1 GSSADLANQET
12 VQKVCDIVK
21 KQLALPEG
29 SSVTGESKF
38 AALGADSLY
47 TILCNLLSAC
57 SVAGAYS
64 SAGKWIRLVP
74 SGALLPLMQ
83 WGGRTHFLL
92 AIVTKLD
99 EVQKLPS
106 VFITFFAWSISEVI
120 RYSHYAFSCIGN
132 CPYWITY
139 LRYTA
144 FIVLYPLGVGP
155 GEIWIMYRALP
166 IVKKKNLYSETF
178 SGLPFS
184 YYNFLKVYIIGG
196 DGTQRGAS
204 RIFEEVRRR
213 GLKVAVVGIP
223 KTIDNDIPVID
234 KSFGFDTAVEEAQR
248 AINATHVEAESIE
261 NGIGVVK
268 LMGRYSGFI
277 SMYATLAS
285 RDVDCCLIPE
295 SPFYL
300 EGPGGL
306 LEFVERRL
314 KENGHMVG
322 GSSDRYTLFCH
333 R

>member
-1 GSSADLANQET
+1 MQFSFSAMCCILGSYTWSHWWVL
-12 VQKVCDIVK
+12 
-21 KQLALPEG
+21 
-29 SSVTGESKF
+29 
-38 AALGADSLY
+38 LY
-47 TILCNLLSAC
+47 TQKSKSHSLQPISFYQHLHCNAQIKLCNFS
-57 SVAGAYS
+57 G
-64 SAGKWIRLVP
+64 LVP